1 MARGD
6 NNNHMEVTIIS
17 SSSAEGLTSK
27 IKANMQNGWK
37 PMGSHQVVRSHS
49 QNRFRGDQLVDT
61 IHQSE
66 YSITMVREDQVISVI
81 NKIEVDIAYY
91 HPDDNENVKVYDEE
105 GMREEFEHKLSNLIK
120 SNTK

>member
-6 NNNHMEVTIIS
+6 NNNLMEVTIIS
-17 SSSAEGLTSK
+17 STSAEGLNSK
-27 IKANMQNGWK
+27 INANMQNGWK

-66 YSITMVREDQVISVI
+66 YSMTMIREISEINVI
-81 NKIEVDIAYY
+81 KVDIAYY
-91 HPDDNENVKVYDEE
+91 HPDDDETQKVYDEE
-105 GMREEFEHKLSNLIK
+105 GMREEFEYKLSNLIK
-120 SNTK
+120 TNAK